1 MVLMFGALMVLLGLL
16 SGAVLLVSA
25 AGWSSL
31 QPGWTAWLAYPGLTL
46 LGYGLFVIPAND
58 GPIQMLTKVSGA
70 LCLLLGKLA
79 IAVLVLRS
87 LGFLAFEGGTL
98 TLWWVFGCSL
108 VLGPLGW
115 LGARVPKS
123 A

>member
-1 MVLMFGALMVLLGLL
+1 
-16 SGAVLLVSA
+16 
-25 AGWSSL
+25 
-31 QPGWTAWLAYPGLTL
+31 
-46 LGYGLFVIPAND
+46 
-58 GPIQMLTKVSGA
+58 MLTKASGA

-79 IAVLVLRS
+79 IAILVLRS

>member
-46 LGYGLFVIPAND
+46 LGYGLFVVPAND
-58 GPIQMLTKVSGA
+58 GPIEMLTKASGA

-79 IAVLVLRS
+79 IAILVLRS

-108 VLGPLGW
+108 MLGPLGW
-115 LGARVPKS
+115 LGARVPKTS
-123 A
+123 